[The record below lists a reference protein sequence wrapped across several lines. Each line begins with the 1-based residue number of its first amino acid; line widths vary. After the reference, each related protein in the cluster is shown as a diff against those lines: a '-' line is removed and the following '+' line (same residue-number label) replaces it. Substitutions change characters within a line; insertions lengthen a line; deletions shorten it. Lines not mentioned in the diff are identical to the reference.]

1 MNGTELGI
9 SAVTSE
15 MYCLYETCTSVIF
28 PILKEILE
36 PNLREAKVEKK
47 KNNPDLS
54 WWKCSNN
61 AIALSG
67 KIIRVLLLFIRN
79 IPLY

>member
-47 KNNPDLS
+47 KKTTLIYHGG
-54 WWKCSNN
+54 N
-61 AIALSG
+61 AQTML
-67 KIIRVLLLFIRN
+67 
-79 IPLY
+79 

>member
-47 KNNPDLS
+47 KTTLIYHGG
-54 WWKCSNN
+54 N
-61 AIALSG
+61 AQTML
-67 KIIRVLLLFIRN
+67 
-79 IPLY
+79 